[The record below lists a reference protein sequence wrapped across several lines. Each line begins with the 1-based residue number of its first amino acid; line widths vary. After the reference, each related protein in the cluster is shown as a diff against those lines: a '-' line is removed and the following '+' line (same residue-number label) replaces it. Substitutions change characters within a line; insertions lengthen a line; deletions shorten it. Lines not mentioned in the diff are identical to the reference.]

1 MCRMQEGQT
10 LNLEEARKILKPKA
24 EKALSKPAQHG
35 LDLDLSEFKIGIGLG
50 TGVEGSETLLESVG
64 IDLGEKNRSGSYY
77 QVDNRAIYASN
88 RQSGLT
94 VKPLSEALNHP
105 ENLDYYWRT
114 VPVDTDKY
122 TAAAFLGEKEG
133 YFIKV
138 GDGVDVATPVQAC
151 LLLKTPGLIQ
161 APHNIVV
168 VGENSKLHVI
178 TGCVMM
184 REETGLHIGIS
195 EFYVKKG
202 GTLTFTMI
210 HSWGRKTH
218 VRPRTV
224 AYVEEEGVF
233 ISHYINTSPVS
244 SLQTYPV
251 AYLNGKRSRAHLSSV
266 IMGRGSSQIDAG
278 GAIELEAPGGSG
290 EILSRIIGSEN
301 SLVTARA
308 RVVGVAQ
315 SVKGH
320 VECRGLLLSNTS
332 RIDAIPELEARV
344 QDVQLTHEAA
354 IGRIAEEE
362 LLYLMARGFT
372 GDEAKSIIVRGFLQV
387 EMSGL
392 PENLKKYLESVLD
405 SLAASL

>member
-1 MCRMQEGQT
+1 M
-10 LNLEEARKILKPKA
+10 NLEDARRILKPKA
-24 EKALSKPAQHG
+24 EKALAKPAPHG
-35 LDLDLSEFKIGIGLG
+35 LDLALSGFKLETGFG
-50 TGVEGSETLLESVG
+50 TSVEGSEKTLESVG
-64 IDLGEKNRSGSYY
+64 IDLRERNRSGSYY
-77 QVDNRAIYASN
+77 QVDNRAVYSSA
-88 RQSGLT
+88 RQGGLT
-94 VKPLSEALNHP
+94 VKPLNEALRNP
-105 ENLDYYWRT
+105 ENLDYYWKA

-133 YFIKV
+133 YFIRV
-138 GDGVDVATPVQAC
+138 DDGVDVATPVQAC

-168 VGENSKLHVI
+168 VGENAGVHVI
-178 TGCVMM
+178 TGCAAM
-184 REETGLHIGIS
+184 REEAGLHIGVS

-210 HSWGRKTH
+210 HSWSKAVH

-224 AYVEEEGVF
+224 VRVEEGGVF

-251 AYLNGKRSRAHLSSV
+251 AHLDGRGSRAHLSSI
-266 IMGRGSSQIDAG
+266 IMGRGASQIDVG
-278 GAIELEAPGGSG
+278 GALELNSPGCSG
-290 EILSRIIGSEN
+290 EIMSRTIGLDS
-301 SLVTARA
+301 SVTVARA
-308 RVVGVAQ
+308 RVVGGAP

-320 VECRGLLLSNTS
+320 VECRGLLLSNES

-362 LLYLMARGFT
+362 LLYLVARGFT
-372 GDEAKSIIVRGFLQV
+372 GEEAKSIIVRGFLQV
-387 EMSGL
+387 ELSGL
-392 PENLKKYLESVLD
+392 PENLVKYLEGILD

>member
-1 MCRMQEGQT
+1 M
-10 LNLEEARKILKPKA
+10 NLEEARRILKSRA
-24 EKALSKPAQHG
+24 EKALGKPASYG
-35 LDLDLSEFKIGIGLG
+35 LDLDLSEFKPETGFG
-50 TGVEGSETLLESVG
+50 TGVEGSEKILESVG

-77 QVDNRAIYASN
+77 QVDNKAVYVSAK
-88 RQSGLT
+88 QSGLT
-94 VKPLSEALNHP
+94 VKSLSEALNDT
-105 ENLDYYWRT
+105 ENLDYYWKA

-138 GDGVDVATPVQAC
+138 DDGVSVTTPVQAC

-168 VGENSKLHVI
+168 VGENSKMHVI
-178 TGCVMM
+178 TGCATM
-184 REETGLHIGIS
+184 REEAGLHIGIS

-202 GTLTFTMI
+202 GVLTFTMI
-210 HSWGRKTH
+210 HSWGKAIH

-224 AYVEEEGVF
+224 AHIEEDGVF

-251 AYLNGKRSRAHLSSV
+251 AYLDGERSRAYLSS
-266 IMGRGSSQIDAG
+266 IIIGRGASHIDVG
-278 GAIELEAPGGSG
+278 GALELDAAEGSG
-290 EILSRIIGSEN
+290 EILSRTIGFDN
-301 SLVTARA
+301 SVTVARA
-308 RVVGVAQ
+308 RVVGSAPG
-315 SVKGH
+315 VKGH

-332 RIDAIPELEARV
+332 RIEAIPELEARV

-372 GDEAKSIIVRGFLQV
+372 EEEAKSIIVRGFLQV
-387 EMSGL
+387 ELSGL
-392 PENLKKYLESVLD
+392 PENLVKYLEGILD